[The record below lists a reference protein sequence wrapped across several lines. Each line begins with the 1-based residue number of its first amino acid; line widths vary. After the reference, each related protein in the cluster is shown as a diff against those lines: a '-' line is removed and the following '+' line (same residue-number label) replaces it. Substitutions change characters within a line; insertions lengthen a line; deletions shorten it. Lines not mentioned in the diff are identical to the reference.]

1 MSWTGGGRLDCQ
13 LYMFAAEDGV
23 DTTWCRGAINSERE
37 VARFWRL
44 LESGMEENI
53 RDPQSSLV
61 MLGWRGTGD
70 FAGRQADRQ
79 TGGQAKLLLQRN
91 YPRAWVLVNRVD

>member
-1 MSWTGGGRLDCQ
+1 MLWMGGGRLDCQ
-13 LYMFAAEDGV
+13 LYMFAEEDGV

-44 LESGMEENI
+44 LESGMEGNI

-61 MLGWRGTGD
+61 MLVWRETGD
-70 FAGRQADRQ
+70 CA
-79 TGGQAKLLLQRN
+79 GGQARLLLQRN